1 MPHRKTNTIRVLLA
15 LALIL
20 MLFMPGMP
28 PLADTVPQAP
38 ATEST
43 DAAVKA
49 NVLEAYGKLP
59 ILFVHNQGQ
68 LDESVEY
75 YAKASGQTLY
85 FTHENIV
92 FDLIRYEEAQA
103 VDLADRKAERMVFS
117 LDFLGT
123 NESPVI
129 EGRNKDEAIV
139 NYFIGNDPEK
149 WHTDI
154 PTYREVVYSD
164 IYPDVDLRLY
174 GRGGVLEYEFVVN
187 PGSRVSDI
195 ELAYT
200 GIDSL
205 SIEDGELVAGTAF
218 GDIKQTQPYIY
229 QRIGDQVV
237 EVDGGF
243 RLAGGNAYGFQ
254 VAAYDTGY
262 PVIIDPTLGYSTFL
276 GGAGADVGCSIAVD
290 ASGCAYVT
298 GETGSVDFPTT
309 LGSYNGT
316 YGGNDDAFVTK
327 FNAAGNTL
335 VYSTYLGGGGT
346 DYGFGIAV
354 DASGCA
360 YVTGETE
367 SVDFPMQNSY
377 NSTWGG
383 NWDAFVTKFNAA
395 GNTLAYSTYLG
406 GGGNDAG
413 FGIAVD
419 AANCAYVT
427 GETES
432 VDFPTT
438 LGSYNGTWSGNTDA
452 FVTKFNAAGNTLA
465 YSTYLGGSG
474 GGDWGFGIAVDAANC
489 AYVTGYTE
497 SVDFPMQNPYQGTY
511 SGNVDAFVTKLGDPD
526 ITVTP
531 TSLDFGSV
539 AVGSSRPAQTVTVRN
554 HGCSSLTIG
563 TITLGGT
570 NAGEFATQNDNC
582 SGQSL
587 APGASATL
595 QVVFN
600 PTSAG
605 AKTATLSIPSND
617 PDEDPF
623 NVPLSGT
630 GTQPNITVN
639 PTSIDFGSVQVGS
652 SSAPTTVTVT
662 NDGTANLNVGTISLG
677 GVNADQFAIQNDNCS
692 GQTLAPGGSAT
703 VQVVFSPT
711 LAGAKTATMAIP
723 SDDRDEATVNVALS
737 GTGTPAA
744 PAPGPRA
751 SPTMHTPAPLP
762 ADIALQYLAVNPQQ
776 TYAGQPVTITTNV
789 SNTGGSTG
797 QYTVTLI
804 INGQVEETRLVSVG
818 AQSAL
823 PVKFTVTRDV
833 PGTYTVTIGSQQA
846 SFVILGSG
854 GGSAGLPASGGLVAI
869 LIMGVL
875 VLITAVGLMLV
886 LRRRA
891 W

>member
-1 MPHRKTNTIRVLLA
+1 M
-15 LALIL
+15 
-20 MLFMPGMP
+20 
-28 PLADTVPQAP
+28 
-38 ATEST
+38 
-43 DAAVKA
+43 
-49 NVLEAYGKLP
+49 
-59 ILFVHNQGQ
+59 
-68 LDESVEY
+68 
-75 YAKASGQTLY
+75 
-85 FTHENIV
+85 
-92 FDLIRYEEAQA
+92 
-103 VDLADRKAERMVFS
+103 
-117 LDFLGT
+117 
-123 NESPVI
+123 
-129 EGRNKDEAIV
+129 
-139 NYFIGNDPEK
+139 
-149 WHTDI
+149 
-154 PTYREVVYSD
+154 
-164 IYPDVDLRLY
+164 
-174 GRGGVLEYEFVVN
+174 
-187 PGSRVSDI
+187 
-195 ELAYT
+195 
-200 GIDSL
+200 
-205 SIEDGELVAGTAF
+205 
-218 GDIKQTQPYIY
+218 
-229 QRIGDQVV
+229 
-237 EVDGGF
+237 
-243 RLAGGNAYGFQ
+243 
-254 VAAYDTGY
+254 
-262 PVIIDPTLGYSTFL
+262 
-276 GGAGADVGCSIAVD
+276 
-290 ASGCAYVT
+290 
-298 GETGSVDFPTT
+298 
-309 LGSYNGT
+309 
-316 YGGNDDAFVTK
+316 
-327 FNAAGNTL
+327 
-335 VYSTYLGGGGT
+335 
-346 DYGFGIAV
+346 
-354 DASGCA
+354 
-360 YVTGETE
+360 
-367 SVDFPMQNSY
+367 
-377 NSTWGG
+377 
-383 NWDAFVTKFNAA
+383 
-395 GNTLAYSTYLG
+395 
-406 GGGNDAG
+406 
-413 FGIAVD
+413 
-419 AANCAYVT
+419 
-427 GETES
+427 
-432 VDFPTT
+432 
-438 LGSYNGTWSGNTDA
+438 DA

-474 GGDWGFGIAVDAANC
+474 GNDWGWGIAVDASGC
-489 AYVTGYTE
+489 AYVAGETS

-570 NAGEFATQNDNC
+570 NAGEYATQNDNC

-600 PTSAG
+600 PTSA
-605 AKTATLSIPSND
+605 S
-617 PDEDPF
+617 
-623 NVPLSGT
+623 
-630 GTQPNITVN
+630 
-639 PTSIDFGSVQVGS
+639 
-652 SSAPTTVTVT
+652 
-662 NDGTANLNVGTISLG
+662 
-677 GVNADQFAIQNDNCS
+677 
-692 GQTLAPGGSAT
+692 
-703 VQVVFSPT
+703 
-711 LAGAKTATMAIP
+711 AKTATMAIP

-737 GTGTPAA
+737 GTGTPAAPA